1 MDPLKKFVF
10 TLTLSGL
17 LTTPVIASEV
27 FEHEQLALVLQQLEN
42 AQRLTL
48 NAHKNITPKNT
59 DRFWF
64 DYERLTRDI
73 KRIQVGIEH
82 YMVPHRAQPRE
93 LHEELTSSYTR
104 TLSLRERIHEAQK

>member
-42 AQRLTL
+42 AQL
-48 NAHKNITPKNT
+48 
-59 DRFWF
+59 
-64 DYERLTRDI
+64 
-73 KRIQVGIEH
+73 
-82 YMVPHRAQPRE
+82 
-93 LHEELTSSYTR
+93 
-104 TLSLRERIHEAQK
+104 